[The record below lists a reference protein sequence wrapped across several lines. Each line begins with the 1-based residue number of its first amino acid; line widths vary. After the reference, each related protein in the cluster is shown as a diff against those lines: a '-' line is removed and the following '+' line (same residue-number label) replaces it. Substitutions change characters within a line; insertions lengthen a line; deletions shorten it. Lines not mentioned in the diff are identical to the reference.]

1 MSGSLIPNSGRWL
14 DNFSGRKV
22 TTVNKKS
29 SNAVT
34 RVDPTEIEVIG
45 PGGKRTTLRELQE
58 YLRDNP
64 DAMSGTDGSGPS
76 FHKHG
81 DTHIHVTVQAAPP
94 VEPQLPEKSFGRQ
107 AAEFG
112 ASAATATAM
121 LPVRLM
127 LGMFKMMWESNQK
140 QQQQAHELRLA
151 ELKLQQ
157 EQMQRNRF
165 GDAIHYL
172 VGHLMDFA
180 IFMLVFALLIAALSS
195 GPRWGYGPWGWWGD
209 YYPPPPPAYH
219 RSYRDDSR

>member
-1 MSGSLIPNSGRWL
+1 MSGSLIPSSGRWL
-14 DNFSGRKV
+14 DNLTGRKV

-58 YLRDNP
+58 YLRDHP
-64 DAMSGTDGSGPS
+64 DAMSGTDGNGPS

-165 GDAIHYL
+165 GDAIHYF
-172 VGHLMDFA
+172 VGHLMGFA
-180 IFMLVFALLIAALSS
+180 IVMMMLALFFAVLFSV
-195 GPRWGYGPWGWWGD
+195 PRWSYGPWGWWGD
-209 YYPPPPPAYH
+209 YYPPPPPAH
-219 RSYRDDSR
+219 YRDRDYDRR